1 MIIASIITSIIS
13 PFAKI
18 FGWLL
23 AAFYSISGSYGISII
38 LLTLL
43 TMIVVFPL
51 TRKGTRS
58 MMQMQLL
65 QPELLKMRNKYKKKP
80 GMSAEERREL
90 TTKQQE
96 EMMALYREN
105 GVSPTGGCLPMFL
118 QFPVF
123 IVLYDTIR
131 GLTTTATVGR
141 GKAAHIISRPQYI
154 NPHTGL
160 YKSLIHSGGKMDAF
174 GLNLADSVRS
184 HQAHWIDVIPY
195 VVVILIAV
203 GLQYV
208 SIWQITNRN
217 PQAGANQQMQQIQK
231 FMPLI
236 FVFIYIEFPAG
247 VGLYFIVSSMFRI
260 GQQEWMY
267 KRDPHIL
274 ESISK
279 LKEMKLKN
287 PPPLVASPKGWR
299 QRLAALAPQVDTS
312 LEPAASSKSASGKPI
327 RKPTQG
333 SRPPR
338 PSAARGSRPGSGP
351 RQAQGSKPVV
361 SKSNPAR
368 PRPGPSQQERK
379 KPSTPSGNSQ
389 GRSRTDAVG
398 GEAAPQAT
406 KNGINPTTTVS
417 EAKDSNR
424 TPPPIRAAST
434 DGSRRHG
441 RPR

>member
-1 MIIASIITSIIS
+1 MIIASIITSVIS

-184 HQAHWIDVIPY
+184 HQAHWIDVVPY

-279 LKEMKLKN
+279 LKEMKLRN
-287 PPPLVASPKGWR
+287 PPPVVASPKGWR

-312 LEPAASSKSASGKPI
+312 LEPAADSKSASGKPI
-327 RKPTQG
+327 RKSPQG
-333 SRPPR
+333 SRPAGS
-338 PSAARGSRPGSGP
+338 SAARGSRPGTGSRP
-351 RQAQGSKPVV
+351 VQGGKPG
-361 SKSNPAR
+361 A
-368 PRPGPSQQERK
+368 PRPSSGRPKPAPGQQEARK
-379 KPSTPSGNSQ
+379 TGAGSGNSQ
-389 GRSRTDAVG
+389 TRSQADGVT
-398 GEAAPQAT
+398 GEAVAKVT
-406 KNGINPTTTVS
+406 RNGGNPTKSTPVT
-417 EAKDSNR
+417 KDSNGA
-424 TPPPIRAAST
+424 PSPARAAST
-434 DGSRRHG
+434 DASRRHG

>member
-287 PPPLVASPKGWR
+287 PPPVVASPKGWR
-299 QRLAALAPQVDTS
+299 QRLAALAPPSRYLPRASRELEVCIGEANSQAHSRIEATGAIGRSGVEARVWAEAGAGQQASGLQVKPCS
-312 LEPAASSKSASGKPI
+312 AKARSKSTGKKEAKHAE
-327 RKPTQG
+327 RQQ
-333 SRPPR
+333 
-338 PSAARGSRPGSGP
+338 PGSEPDGC
-351 RQAQGSKPVV
+351 
-361 SKSNPAR
+361 
-368 PRPGPSQQERK
+368 
-379 KPSTPSGNSQ
+379 
-389 GRSRTDAVG
+389 GRR
-398 GEAAPQAT
+398 
-406 KNGINPTTTVS
+406 
-417 EAKDSNR
+417 
-424 TPPPIRAAST
+424 
-434 DGSRRHG
+434 
-441 RPR
+441 